1 MALSLR
7 HHPSSPG
14 TGEHP
19 EPAESPATGT
29 ARVVPAVHRIGAVVV
44 ALVLAVFGVLGLVD
58 GLDYFST
65 DGERVLG
72 LSSNGLLST
81 ISLVTAAVLI
91 AAALHSSRTASTVMM
106 AVGALFLV
114 SALANLAVLET
125 GWNVLA
131 FSMANVIFSICAGL
145 VLLTLGTYGRV
156 SGNLPEDSP
165 YRTERPA
172 TDGDDDTG
180 QELPTSPAEV
190 AAERAMRDA
199 ELAVVEHRASPEQQ
213 RRVTAMAQV
222 RTRADRRRVW
232 MEMDGRAL
240 R

>member
-7 HHPSSPG
+7 HRPSAPQTGDHPG
-14 TGEHP
+14 A
-19 EPAESPATGT
+19 EPPATGA

-44 ALVLAVFGVLGLVD
+44 ALVIATFGVLGLLD
-58 GLDYFST
+58 GLAYFST
-65 DGERVLG
+65 DGERILG

-81 ISLVTAAVLI
+81 ISLVTAAVLV
-91 AAALHSSRTASTVMM
+91 AAALHSHRTASTVMI
-106 AVGALFLV
+106 AVGTLFLV

-125 GWNVLA
+125 DWNFLA

-145 VLLTLGTYGRV
+145 VLLTLGAYGRV
-156 SGNLPEDSP
+156 SGNLPADSP
-165 YRTERPA
+165 YRADRPD
-172 TDGDDDTG
+172 TDEDDDTDQG
-180 QELPTSPAEV
+180 LPTTPAEV

-199 ELAVVEHRASPEQQ
+199 ELAVVEHRATPEQQ
-213 RRVTAMAQV
+213 RRVAAMAQV